1 MAQILRN
8 LGRNRAKTHR
18 DADKAPQTAIFKRV
32 ERVQE
37 QVMAT
42 DTIVLGAGIVGI
54 SVALHLQKAGR
65 SVLLVDRR
73 GPGEETSYGNAG
85 LIQREGV
92 YPYGFPHD
100 FGALIRYA
108 MNNTIDAHYH
118 WSAIPKLAP
127 FLWSYWMHSRA
138 SQHEAIARKYA
149 TLIEHCVSEHDALAE
164 EAGATGLLRR
174 KGWMKVFRTAA
185 QQDERLAEAARWN
198 RDFGLNYKPL
208 DKATLKAEEP
218 HLDHDSL
225 IGGLHWTDPVTVI
238 DPLGLSKAYVARFE
252 ALGGR
257 LALGDAATL
266 TQQGA
271 EWSVTLADG
280 STVKAR
286 DAVVALGPW
295 ADVLSRKLGYNL
307 PLAVKRGYH
316 MHYKAQGNAV
326 LNHPVLDT
334 ERGYFL
340 APMQQGIRLTTGAE
354 FADRDAA
361 PTPVQ
366 LARAEPIAR
375 TLFPLGDRIDPE
387 PWLGR
392 RPCTPD
398 MMPIIGP
405 APKHK
410 GLWFSFGHAH
420 HGLTLAAVTGR
431 MIAEMVT
438 GQKVFVD
445 PTPFAPSRFG

>member
-1 MAQILRN
+1 MQ
-8 LGRNRAKTHR
+8 
-18 DADKAPQTAIFKRV
+18 
-32 ERVQE
+32 
-37 QVMAT
+37 T

-100 FGALIRYA
+100 FGALLRYA
-108 MNNTIDAHYH
+108 RNNTIDASYH

-138 SQHEAIARKYA
+138 AKHEAIAHQYA
-149 TLIEHCVSEHDALAE
+149 TLIEHCVTEHDALAA
-164 EAGATGLLRR
+164 EAGATQLLRR
-174 KGWMKVFRTAA
+174 KGWMKVFRTKAE
-185 QQDERLAEAARWN
+185 QDTRLAEAARWN
-198 RDFGLNYKPL
+198 RDFGLNYRAL
-208 DKATLKAEEP
+208 DVATLRAEEP
-218 HLDHDSL
+218 HLDQSL
-225 IGGLHWTDPVTVI
+225 IGGLHWTDPVTVV
-238 DPLGLSKAYVARFE
+238 DPHGLSKAYVALFE
-252 ALGGR
+252 KLGGQFR
-257 LALGDAATL
+257 AGDAGTL
-266 TQQGA
+266 AQDGTG
-271 EWSVTLADG
+271 WSVTLADG
-280 STVKAR
+280 TKASAR

-295 ADVLSRKLGYNL
+295 ADVLTNRLGYHL

-316 MHYKAQGNAV
+316 MHYKPLGNAV

-340 APMQQGIRLTTGAE
+340 APMLKGIRLTTGAE
-354 FADRDAA
+354 FALRDD
-361 PTPVQ
+361 PKTPVQ
-366 LARAEPIAR
+366 LGRAEPIAK
-375 TLFPLGDRIDPE
+375 TLFPLGERLDPE
-387 PWLGR
+387 PWLGA

-405 APKHK
+405 APKHRN
-410 GLWFSFGHAH
+410 LWFSFGHAH

-431 MIAEMVT
+431 MISEMVT

-445 PTPFAPSRFG
+445 PAPFSPARFG

>member
-1 MAQILRN
+1 MQA
-8 LGRNRAKTHR
+8 
-18 DADKAPQTAIFKRV
+18 
-32 ERVQE
+32 
-37 QVMAT
+37 

-54 SVALHLQKAGR
+54 SAALHLQKAGR
-65 SVLLVDRR
+65 SVLLVDR
-73 GPGEETSYGNAG
+73 GQPGAETSYGNAG

-118 WSAIPKLAP
+118 WNAIPKLAP

-149 TLIEHCVSEHDALAE
+149 TLIEHSVSEHDALAA
-164 EAGATGLLRR
+164 EAGATDLLRR
-174 KGWMKVFRTAA
+174 KGWMKVFRT
-185 QQDERLAEAARWN
+185 QGEQDERLAEAARWK
-198 RDFGLNYKPL
+198 RDFGLNHRAL
-208 DKATLKAEEP
+208 DMTTLRAEEP

-225 IGGLHWTDPVTVI
+225 VGGLHWTDPVTVI
-238 DPLGLSKAYVARFE
+238 DPLGLSKAYLALFE
-252 ALGGR
+252 KLGGR
-257 LALGDAATL
+257 LAQGDAGTL
-266 TQQGA
+266 AQDGA
-271 EWSVTLADG
+271 GWSVTLTEG
-280 STVKAR
+280 VKASAK

-295 ADVLSRKLGYNL
+295 ADMVNHTLGYRL

-316 MHYKAQGNAV
+316 MHYKPLGNAV

-340 APMQQGIRLTTGAE
+340 APMKQGVRLTTGAE
-354 FADRDAA
+354 FAGRDA
-361 PTPVQ
+361 PKTPVQ
-366 LARAEPIAR
+366 LGRAEPIAK
-375 TLFPLGDRIDPE
+375 TLFPLGERLDAE
-387 PWLGR
+387 PWLGN

-405 APKHK
+405 APKHRN
-410 GLWFSFGHAH
+410 LWFSFGHAH

-431 MIAEMVT
+431 MIAEMVMGRT
-438 GQKVFVD
+438 VFVD
-445 PTPFAPSRFG
+445 PAPFAPARFG